1 MAAEIKPGPGLN
13 DRFNT
18 PRKPVLVSKLEGFND
33 DVNAA
38 VIIPG
43 EDAVITVCDDRTVRI
58 WLKRESGQY
67 WPSVCQYMPS
77 AATALHFCKAS
88 RRLFVGQ
95 DNGIVSEFLV
105 AEDRNRISHSKDYQ
119 AHTGR
124 VTSVLLS
131 EKCQWLL
138 SVGRD
143 KMFKLHCAQSGLCLG
158 SFVSEAWCTAVAI
171 DSLAKMIFVG
181 DYAGHITMLKV
192 DEGVA
197 QSSIGNSGGVVS
209 GVIRYVTNLK
219 GHTGSIRALTWDSNG
234 QFLYSG
240 SFDQQVIAWDI
251 GGQCGTAYE
260 MNGHQNKITAI
271 CYAPT
276 RQILVSGGE
285 DSVVVFW
292 DMRTSRVE
300 TPQWADSDIC
310 QRCDRPFFW
319 NLRAMMDQRQLGLRQ
334 HHCRCCGRA
343 VCDRCSAPRHAIPS
357 MGFEF
362 DVRVCEP
369 CYNKLKGEDHP
380 SRAVFMEAKHSIVSM
395 DVDEPQK
402 RLLTVG
408 QDHIVKLWDISA
420 VLQ

>member
-18 PRKPVLVSKLEGFND
+18 PKKPVLVSKLEGFSD

-38 VIIPG
+38 LLIPG
-43 EDAVITVCDDRTVRI
+43 EDAVITASDDRTVRI
-58 WLKRESGQY
+58 WLRRDTGQY
-67 WPSVCQYMPS
+67 WPSVCHYMPS
-77 AATALHFCKAS
+77 AATALFFSKGS

-95 DNGIVSEFLV
+95 DSGVVSEFLV

-124 VTSVLLS
+124 VTAVLLAES
-131 EKCQWLL
+131 CQWLL
-138 SVGRD
+138 SVARD

-158 SFVSEAWCTAVAI
+158 HFVSEAWCTAVAI

-181 DYAGHITMLKV
+181 DYAGHISTLKV
-192 DEGVA
+192 DEAAA
-197 QSSIGNSGGVVS
+197 QSSIGNTGGVVS

-219 GHTGSIRALTWDSNG
+219 GHAGSVRALTWDSQNK
-234 QFLYSG
+234 FLYSG
-240 SFDQQVIAWDI
+240 SFDQQVFCWDI

-260 MNGHQNKITAI
+260 LNGHQNKITAI
-271 CYAPT
+271 CYAPE
-276 RQILVSGGE
+276 RRMLISGGE

-292 DMRTSRVE
+292 DMKQSRLE
-300 TPQWADSDIC
+300 TPPWAESDMC
-310 QRCDRPFFW
+310 QRCSRPFFW

-334 HHCRCCGRA
+334 HHCRSCGQA
-343 VCDRCSAPRHAIPS
+343 VCDKCSAPRHAIPS

-369 CYNKLKGEDHP
+369 CYAQLK
-380 SRAVFMEAKHSIVSM
+380 SAQQQSQTVFHEAKHVIVAM

-408 QDHIVKLWDISA
+408 QDHIVKIWDISA
-420 VLQ
+420 AMQ